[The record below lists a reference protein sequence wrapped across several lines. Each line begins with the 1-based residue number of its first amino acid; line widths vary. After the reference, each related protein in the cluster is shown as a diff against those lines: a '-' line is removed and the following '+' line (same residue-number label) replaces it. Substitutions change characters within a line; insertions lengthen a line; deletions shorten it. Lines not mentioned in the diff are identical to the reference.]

1 MTLLFCLKPFRDCA
15 QKKTQISYNDP
26 KFSNVTLCSLYL
38 DTLVFLPA
46 GQTFLPQGHQTHCF
60 FYHLEWYVLPL
71 QLANVSSSNLS
82 LLTRSLG
89 CITFSLPKGIWLAFL
104 RSNELF
110 TISLLLSLIYFSFYG
125 RTRDLVVWRFC
136 LQRRQAVF
144 FILNR
149 LFANFLSISNI
160 FSIRVT
166 IIPW

>member
-1 MTLLFCLKPFRDCA
+1 MTLLFCLKPLRDCA

-26 KFSNVTLCSLYL
+26 KFSNSTLCSLYL

-110 TISLLLSLIYFSFYG
+110 YYFTVALSNLLFFLWENKRFGGLMILSPKKIGCIFY
-125 RTRDLVVWRFC
+125 
-136 LQRRQAVF
+136 
-144 FILNR
+144 
-149 LFANFLSISNI
+149 SK
-160 FSIRVT
+160 
-166 IIPW
+166 